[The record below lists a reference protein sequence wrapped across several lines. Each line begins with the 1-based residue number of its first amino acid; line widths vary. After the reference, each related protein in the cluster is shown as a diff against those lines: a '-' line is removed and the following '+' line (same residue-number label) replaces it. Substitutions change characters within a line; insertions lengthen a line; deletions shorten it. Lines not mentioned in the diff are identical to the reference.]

1 MSKIEK
7 VLATGK
13 THTTASSTGNTSR
26 GHNGSLDIALSSPG
40 NTQPAHVFAAT
51 QPAHVFAATQPHPAA
66 EQLFAGA
73 WSACYTAAVG
83 LVANDLNVVL
93 PADMSVD
100 IEVDVGQTGA
110 DYFLQARLTLRVP
123 GLADDVAKTLAHTAD
138 QICPYSKATRGN
150 IDVDL
155 KVLTA

>member
-13 THTTASSTGNTSR
+13 THTTAASAGITSR
-26 GHNGSLDIALSSPG
+26 GHNGNLDIQLSSPG
-40 NTQPAHVFAAT
+40 SAKPAHVFANAL
-51 QPAHVFAATQPHPAA
+51 PHPTA

-100 IEVDVGQTGA
+100 IEVDLGQTGPA
-110 DYFLQARLTLRVP
+110 YFLQARLTLRVP
-123 GLADDVAKTLAHTAD
+123 GIAQDIAKTLAHTAD

-150 IDVDL
+150 IDVAL
-155 KVLTA
+155 NVITE